1 MYDKNN
7 IDYNLRTPGKLI
19 KNLELRFKITYKTN
33 FDLMPRPLAGFS
45 QDILIHLKQ
54 NGPLMLHQLYEEF
67 QHRANKKKIYDTMF
81 RLSTQGVVTLDNDRY
96 AVSKDAN
103 ILMHTISKERDG
115 VWKMV
120 IFDIPE
126 TQRQIRNILRAKLV
140 SLGFKKWQN
149 SIWISPYTI
158 APEIEDEL
166 NSLAEQYFIRLIKTT
181 DINYTEDLENMFL
194 ESVK

>member
-1 MYDKNN
+1 
-7 IDYNLRTPGKLI
+7 
-19 KNLELRFKITYKTN
+19 
-33 FDLMPRPLAGFS
+33 MPRPLAGFS

-67 QHRANKKKIYDTMF
+67 QNRANKKKIYDTMF
-81 RLSTQGVVTLDNDRY
+81 RLSTQGIVTLDNDRY
-96 AVSKDAN
+96 TVSKDAN

>member
-1 MYDKNN
+1 
-7 IDYNLRTPGKLI
+7 
-19 KNLELRFKITYKTN
+19 
-33 FDLMPRPLAGFS
+33 
-45 QDILIHLKQ
+45 
-54 NGPLMLHQLYEEF
+54 
-67 QHRANKKKIYDTMF
+67 MF
-81 RLSTQGVVTLDNDRY
+81 RLSTQGIVTLDNDRY
-96 AVSKDAN
+96 TVSKDAN